1 MRKNWLELLD
11 IIGLNKNTNKIEVNM
26 DLLEQ
31 TQTAQIDLTPAAAD
45 AVQELLAKRD
55 LGELALRVFVSG
67 GGCSGFQ
74 YGMALEDNIRETDIV
89 SEQHGVKLVIDDVS
103 INYLDGA
110 KVDFVD
116 EIMGSGFKIENPN
129 AVSTCGCGSSFKTS
143 DDQAAANTGGGCNC

>member
-1 MRKNWLELLD
+1 
-11 IIGLNKNTNKIEVNM
+11 M

-45 AVQELLAKRD
+45 AVQDLLAKR
-55 LGELALRVFVSG
+55 ELDDMALRVFVSG

-89 SEQHGVKLVIDDVS
+89 TEQHGVKLVIDEIS

-110 KVDFVD
+110 KVDYVD
-116 EIMGSGFKIENPN
+116 EVMGSGFKIENPN

-143 DDQAAANTGGGCNC
+143 EDQAGSHAHTGGGCSC